1 MQDMI
6 AAGVTWFE
14 AQRREHMA
22 VNVDYLAVGAEEAVT
37 VRASIGG
44 SRFESVDASGQILR
58 FETRDYVIAVQ
69 DYSTAPVRGD
79 RITETDQDGVERTYE
94 VMVPA
99 GAGNPWQWADRSQRA
114 RRIHT
119 ILVEVE

>member
-22 VNVDYLAVGAEEAVT
+22 VNVDYQPVVDGEVT
-37 VRASIGG
+37 VPATVGG
-44 SRFESVDASGQILR
+44 SRFESVDAAGQILR

-69 DYSTAPVRGD
+69 DYAPNPVRGD
-79 RITETDQDGVERTYE
+79 RIREVDQNGIARIYE

-119 ILVEVE
+119 ILVEVP